1 MVNVT
6 VQGDCA
12 VFEVKGLDRL
22 WAFRSRL
29 EIPLAHITSVAVDPS
44 QVGRWWHGVRL
55 MGTDFPGVMA
65 AGAFF
70 YHRQM
75 VFWDVHD
82 TEKTVIVSLDH
93 EFYRK
98 LILEVADPQA
108 AAALLET
115 ARARC

>member
-6 VQGDCA
+6 VQADRA
-12 VFEVKGLDRL
+12 IFDVEGLDRL
-22 WAFRSRL
+22 WALRSRL
-29 EIPLAHITSVAVDPS
+29 EIPLAHIVDATSDPD
-44 QVGRWWHGVRL
+44 QVGRWWHGVKML
-55 MGTDFPGVMA
+55 GTDVPGVMA

-82 TEKTVIVSLDH
+82 PHKTVIVSLDH

-98 LILEVADPQA
+98 LILEVADPHDVVARLNA
-108 AAALLET
+108 ARGA
-115 ARARC
+115 